1 MTSFLLLL
9 AQFLDVQI
17 LIRKTVSLSI
27 NVSETHL
34 HMQMCFHVS
43 ELNTISVRRRHIKCS
58 GLRESWGGQTVM
70 PSKIPNFPRT
80 HKGMDAKDSNSAS
93 AE

>member
-1 MTSFLLLL
+1 
-9 AQFLDVQI
+9 
-17 LIRKTVSLSI
+17 
-27 NVSETHL
+27 
-34 HMQMCFHVS
+34 MQMCFHVS
-43 ELNTISVRRRHIKCS
+43 ELKTIRNIKCS

-93 AE
+93 AELPRIQVRSGGEVPVRNELW